1 MHIKGLEHT
10 DTHNENPGGLKGENP
25 GDRLQ
30 GQDQIITIPIH
41 FLEGDREY
49 SPEIQ
54 EGRCISPGEYL
65 LSVVLSTQI
74 QMIHILPKATDCPKT
89 MTSRRYLMI

>member
-1 MHIKGLEHT
+1 MKPIPTSQLKLDHDQSPQKHSMAQGQLRQGSKEWFPQGQMHIKGLEHT

-54 EGRCISPGEYL
+54 EG
-65 LSVVLSTQI
+65 
-74 QMIHILPKATDCPKT
+74 
-89 MTSRRYLMI
+89 